1 MVQSD
6 AGLVPASVFFVNA
19 SMTTTFRAILS
30 PCIGVC
36 ALGPDGLCGGCLRT
50 VDEIAA
56 WSRLSDADRLYVMD
70 VLLPQREADP
80 GRA

>member
-6 AGLVPASVFFVNA
+6 AGLAPASAFSSKR

-30 PCIGVC
+30 PCVGVC
-36 ALGPDGLCGGCLRT
+36 SLGPDGLCGGCLRT

-56 WSRLSDADRLYVMD
+56 WSRLSDADRLYVMN
-70 VLLPQREADP
+70 VLLPQREADA